1 MSKRLPSLLAILL
14 ATILL
19 TACSTQPDSRQRLI
33 TFNNGD
39 FLLKNQP
46 QPPAENEPW
55 QAVSL
60 PDLWDVQRPLAS
72 GAGWYRFRL
81 TLNVPPNRL
90 WGVYLPR
97 INRNVAV
104 FINGALVGQDAPF
117 AATRVNSWNHPQ
129 YFTIANG
136 LLHSGVN
143 DVMVRLIAEPKS
155 RARLLPFYA
164 GPDSQ
169 LRPFY
174 QQAYFVRI
182 TLAQMVG
189 AFALTMGL
197 CIGIIWL
204 IRREAEYGWFA
215 LGSLFW
221 AAYTMWYFVQHI
233 PFNNHLWIMLTNIS
247 GMWMIGS
254 MWIFVGLHAG
264 LDIKTTRRSIIAY
277 CSLVSIVLPL
287 LPHLLQFDA
296 MVIAYLLLF
305 IPNGWMLW
313 LFVRNWQNKPTLD
326 NAMIFVSILP
336 IVLLGTHDWLNLA
349 FHLQHNYLMH
359 YAAPFIFL
367 LMGWALLRRFIEAI
381 NVSENLNRELE
392 QRVAERES
400 ELQQAFGTI
409 HEMEKKKALEQERER
424 IMRDIHD
431 GVGGQLVSALA
442 ILEHDRRQN
451 PLLADSLNFALDD
464 LRLIIDS
471 LTPDDASLDEQL
483 GMFKYRY
490 EPKLR
495 QYGIELQW
503 RQSSEQALPDFS
515 PQQTLQLLRI
525 IQEIFTNILKHANA
539 RRVNVLIDYD
549 DEEHF
554 CLQVCDDGDG
564 FSNQQKIRGRGIGN
578 MRKRAQDI
586 GMEIEFYNQNDG
598 GACVRVTEQA

>member
-1 MSKRLPSLLAILL
+1 MLILALLLS
-14 ATILL
+14 
-19 TACSTQPDSRQRLI
+19 ACSSQSVALQHLM
-33 TFNNGD
+33 TFNKGE

-46 QPPAENEPW
+46 QPPADESAW
-55 QAVSL
+55 HAVSL
-60 PDLWDVQRPLAS
+60 PDLWDAQRPLAN
-72 GAGWYRFRL
+72 GAGWYRFHF
-81 TLNVPPNRL
+81 TLDKPPGQL
-90 WGVYLPR
+90 WGIYLPR

-104 FINGALVGQDAPF
+104 FINGTLIGQDAPF
-117 AATRVNSWNHPQ
+117 DASRVNSWNHPQ
-129 YFTIANG
+129 YFNIANG
-136 LLHSGVN
+136 LLHSGEN
-143 DVMVRLIAEPKS
+143 TVMVRLIAEPKS
-155 RARLLPFYA
+155 RGRLLPFYM
-164 GPDSQ
+164 GPDAQ
-169 LRPFY
+169 LRPIY
-174 QQAYFVRI
+174 QRAYFTRI

-204 IRREAEYGWFA
+204 IRREAEYGWFT

-221 AAYTMWYFVQHI
+221 AAYTLWYFVQHI
-233 PFNNHLWIMLTNIS
+233 PINNHLWIMLTNIS

-264 LDIKTTRRSIIAY
+264 LDIKNTKRSIIAY
-277 CSLVSIVLPL
+277 CSLVSIILPL

-326 NAMIFVSILP
+326 NGMIFVSILP

-367 LMGWALLRRFIEAI
+367 LMGWALLRRFIQAI
-381 NVSENLNRELE
+381 HESEILNRELE
-392 QRVAERES
+392 RRVAERET
-400 ELQQAFGTI
+400 ELQQAFDTI
-409 HEMEKKKALEQERER
+409 HQMEKKKALEQERER

-451 PLLADSLNFALDD
+451 PLLTESLNFALDD
-464 LRLIIDS
+464 LRLVIDT
-471 LTPDDASLDEQL
+471 LAPDDASLDEQL

-490 EPKLR
+490 EPRLH
-495 QYGIELQW
+495 QYGISLQW
-503 RQSSEQALPDFS
+503 QQTRTQALPDFS

-539 RRVNVLIDYD
+539 RKIKLVIGYN
-549 DEEHF
+549 EEQQF
-554 CLQVCDDGDG
+554 YLQISDDGDG
-564 FSNQQKIRGRGIGN
+564 FTPGQKIRGRGIGN
-578 MRKRAQDI
+578 MRRRAQEI
-586 GMEIEFYNQNDG
+586 GMEITFYNLDTG
-598 GACVRVTEQA
+598 GACVNLRRVSE